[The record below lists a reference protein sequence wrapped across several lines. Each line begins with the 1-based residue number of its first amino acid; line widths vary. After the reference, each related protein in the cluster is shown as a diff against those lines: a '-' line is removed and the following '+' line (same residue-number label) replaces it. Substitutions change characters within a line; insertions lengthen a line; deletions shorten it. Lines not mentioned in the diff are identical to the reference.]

1 MKKLAATGILSILL
15 LTACK
20 NDVPSAPAE
29 PASVPVAQPQPVPE
43 KPTPEVNEND
53 GTSVKVG
60 SDGISVKTKDGEK
73 KTDVEVGNGKASVE
87 VK

>member
-1 MKKLAATGILSILL
+1 MKKIAAAGILSIVL

-29 PASVPVAQPQPVPE
+29 PASVPATPPPAIPE
-43 KPTPEVNEND
+43 KPTPEVDDND

-60 SDGISVKTKDGEK
+60 SDGISVKSKDGVK
-73 KTDVEVGNGKASVE
+73 KTDVEVGGGKASVE

>member
-1 MKKLAATGILSILL
+1 MRKILAAGFLSIAL

-20 NDVPSAPAE
+20 NEVPSAPAE
-29 PASVPVAQPQPVPE
+29 PPAVPATPPPALPE
-43 KPTPEVNEND
+43 KPKPEIDESD

-60 SDGISVKTKDGEK
+60 SDGISVKSKDGEK
-73 KTDVEVGNGKASVE
+73 KTDVQVGDGKASVE

>member
-1 MKKLAATGILSILL
+1 MKKLATAGILSIVL

-20 NDVPSAPAE
+20 NEVPSAPAE
-29 PASVPVAQPQPVPE
+29 PASVPATSPPAVPE
-43 KPTPEVNEND
+43 KPAPEMDEND

-73 KTDVEVGNGKASVE
+73 KTDVEVGSGKAAVE